1 MDERTEG
8 EIWIVHPGSLRLH
21 LAFAPAE
28 ELLRII
34 VRRMCEDLALTFYA
48 AAQIKLATD
57 TTHTVR
63 KGIE

>member
-8 EIWIVHPGSLRLH
+8 EIWNVHPGYLRLH
-21 LAFAPAE
+21 LAFLSAE
-28 ELLRII
+28 DLLRII
-34 VRRMCEDLALTFYA
+34 VMRMCEDFALTFYA